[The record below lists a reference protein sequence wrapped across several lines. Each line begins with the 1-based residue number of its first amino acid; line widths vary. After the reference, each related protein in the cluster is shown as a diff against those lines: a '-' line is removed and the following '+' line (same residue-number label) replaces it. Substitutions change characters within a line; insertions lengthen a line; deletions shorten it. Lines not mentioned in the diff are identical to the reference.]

1 MFFIGKVIRFERAQ
15 HVGKE
20 VTVFG
25 VPAIDR
31 WRTLKGLEILGP
43 RHFGFNQDYVP
54 MEKLI

>member
-1 MFFIGKVIRFERAQ
+1 M
-15 HVGKE
+15 GKE

-31 WRTLKGLEILGP
+31 WRTRKGIEILGP
-43 RHFGFNQDYVP
+43 RHFGFDQDYVP